1 MRIRLGQFIY
11 FCEVSS
17 LLIIFF
23 LIFRDFLATA
33 EDLKVSGLTP
43 SRTGFS
49 PATSSAVEP
58 TKKLP
63 AKNVSQCRTET
74 ADIPPMNNARI
85 EKRCY
90 ELSKDEV
97 SSKRIKTEVIIK
109 LSYLE
114 S

>member
-1 MRIRLGQFIY
+1 MNICEARILDY
-11 FCEVSS
+11 YT
-17 LLIIFF
+17 F

-49 PATSSAVEP
+49 PATSSAVKS

-74 ADIPPMNNARI
+74 ADSPPMDNARI
-85 EKRCY
+85 EKRGY

-97 SSKRIKTEVIIK
+97 SSKRIKSEVGNYKIA
-109 LSYLE
+109 
-114 S
+114 